1 MKALLQGYG
10 EYGRAQKQMGVG
22 RPKLGSRKPSGAPW
36 GASFI
41 ARAALTASPRLWR
54 LLLPSLVGFDVS
66 QAVLHPSQRKMEE
79 SFRVLA
85 PPPVGCV
92 AIGKASVSLSFSE
105 SPA

>member
-1 MKALLQGYG
+1 
-10 EYGRAQKQMGVG
+10 MGVG
-22 RPKLGSRKPSGAPW
+22 RPKLGSGKPSGAPW

-66 QAVLHPSQRKMEE
+66 EAVVLHPSRRKMEQ

-92 AIGKASVSLSFSE
+92 AIGEASMSLSFSK

>member
-1 MKALLQGYG
+1 MASEADGCRETQTGERKAL
-10 EYGRAQKQMGVG
+10 RSPVG
-22 RPKLGSRKPSGAPW
+22 SQHHCTS
-36 GASFI
+36 
-41 ARAALTASPRLWR
+41 ALTPSPRLWR

-66 QAVLHPSQRKMEE
+66 QAVVLHPSRRKMEQ

-92 AIGKASVSLSFSE
+92 AIGKASMSLSFSE